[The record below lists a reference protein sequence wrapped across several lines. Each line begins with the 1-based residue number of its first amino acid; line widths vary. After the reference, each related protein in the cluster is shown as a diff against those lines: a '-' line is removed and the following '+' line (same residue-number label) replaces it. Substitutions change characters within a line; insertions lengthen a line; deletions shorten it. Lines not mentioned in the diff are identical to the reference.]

1 MLVVAV
7 PRDAERN
14 CQVLSGTYALCARF
28 AEQSRS
34 WHRLAL
40 YEVWP
45 SLVQEADDK
54 KEGTTS
60 MVVVSEFVGCSPS
73 VSGAIRV
80 NPWSI
85 DSVADGIY
93 TAIQMPAGDRH
104 LRHEKHWR
112 YISGHTVGYW
122 AQVSVACRVAGP
134 TTTALSLY
142 SW

>member
-1 MLVVAV
+1 
-7 PRDAERN
+7 
-14 CQVLSGTYALCARF
+14 LC
-28 AEQSRS
+28 S
-34 WHRLAL
+34 
-40 YEVWP
+40 
-45 SLVQEADDK
+45 QEADDK
-54 KEGTTS
+54 KEATTS

-122 AQVSVACRVAGP
+122 AQVLALVVCYVRCSVFGVTPCR
-134 TTTALSLY
+134 
-142 SW
+142 

>member
-1 MLVVAV
+1 
-7 PRDAERN
+7 
-14 CQVLSGTYALCARF
+14 
-28 AEQSRS
+28 
-34 WHRLAL
+34 
-40 YEVWP
+40 
-45 SLVQEADDK
+45 
-54 KEGTTS
+54 

-122 AQVSVACRVAGP
+122 AQVFVHSNAWPHSQVP
-134 TTTALSLY
+134 FDPSWYTTRWVTIVTTPQQD
-142 SW
+142 WG

>member
-1 MLVVAV
+1 
-7 PRDAERN
+7 
-14 CQVLSGTYALCARF
+14 
-28 AEQSRS
+28 
-34 WHRLAL
+34 
-40 YEVWP
+40 
-45 SLVQEADDK
+45 
-54 KEGTTS
+54 

-122 AQVSVACRVAGP
+122 AQVTSIARSSGCNTQQATAGP
-134 TTTALSLY
+134 FNQCYPTTVFQAHFV
-142 SW
+142 

>member
-1 MLVVAV
+1 
-7 PRDAERN
+7 
-14 CQVLSGTYALCARF
+14 
-28 AEQSRS
+28 
-34 WHRLAL
+34 
-40 YEVWP
+40 
-45 SLVQEADDK
+45 
-54 KEGTTS
+54 

-122 AQVSVACRVAGP
+122 AQVLTLMCVSCSVLNLCRWSASAQQMLIINSASP
-134 TTTALSLY
+134 HSIA
-142 SW
+142 

>member
-1 MLVVAV
+1 
-7 PRDAERN
+7 
-14 CQVLSGTYALCARF
+14 
-28 AEQSRS
+28 
-34 WHRLAL
+34 
-40 YEVWP
+40 
-45 SLVQEADDK
+45 
-54 KEGTTS
+54 

-122 AQVSVACRVAGP
+122 AQVLDIALRSSTKAMQRLVINIQAYLCIKNSRSAG
-134 TTTALSLY
+134 Y
-142 SW
+142 SHVHF